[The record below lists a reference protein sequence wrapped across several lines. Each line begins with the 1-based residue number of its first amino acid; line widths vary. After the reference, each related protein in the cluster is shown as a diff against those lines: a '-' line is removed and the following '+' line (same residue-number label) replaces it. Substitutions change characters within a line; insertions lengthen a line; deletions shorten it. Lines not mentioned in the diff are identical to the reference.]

1 MTSSITKRLK
11 QITGAL
17 ALMLSAPYAFAAAPS
32 NLDLATTL
40 GSLVLVIGVILLL
53 AWLLKRM
60 QVPALGQQK
69 GLRIVSQLPVG
80 TKERIAVVQ
89 VGEEQFLVGITSQS
103 IQILAKLEK
112 PLKEEELATNAFA
125 SQFSQLIKKNDKGNP
140 IRLLFS
146 TLVLLV
152 GVLFSLF
159 SFAEAE
165 ESPLPANLAEG
176 SSVTVQAMQSDTG
189 SSRSMSV
196 GNGAGIPAF
205 TMTTNPDGSEDYSV
219 TLQILALMTMLGFLP
234 AMVILMT
241 SFTRIVVV
249 MSILRQAMGLQ
260 QTPSNQVIIGIAL
273 FLTFFVMSPVLNEIN
288 DTAIQPYLN
297 EQVTAREA
305 FDAAQVPMK
314 AFMLKQTRIKDLET
328 FVNMSGEQVTNPED
342 VSMAVLIPAFITSE
356 LKTAFQIG
364 FMLFLPFLII
374 DLVVASVLMAMGMMM
389 LSPMIVSLPFKLML
403 FVLVDGWNLILSTL
417 AGSFAL

>member
-1 MTSSITKRLK
+1 MTKDNSIR
-11 QITGAL
+11 
-17 ALMLSAPYAFAAAPS
+17 LMLSTF
-32 NLDLATTL
+32 
-40 GSLVLVIGVILLL
+40 
-53 AWLLKRM
+53 M
-60 QVPALGQQK
+60 
-69 GLRIVSQLPVG
+69 
-80 TKERIAVVQ
+80 
-89 VGEEQFLVGITSQS
+89 
-103 IQILAKLEK
+103 
-112 PLKEEELATNAFA
+112 
-125 SQFSQLIKKNDKGNP
+125 
-140 IRLLFS
+140 
-146 TLVLLV
+146 LLV
-152 GVLFSLF
+152 GVLFSSL
-159 SFAEAE
+159 SFAQAE
-165 ESPLPANLAEG
+165 ESSLPSNLAQG
-176 SSVTVQAMQSDTG
+176 DSVTVQAMENESG

-196 GNGAGIPAF
+196 GNGGGIPAF
-205 TMTTNPDGSEDYSV
+205 TMTTNADGSEDYSV

-273 FLTFFVMSPVLNEIN
+273 FLTFFIMSPVLNEIN
-288 DTAIQPYLN
+288 EQAVQPYLN

-305 FDAAQVPMK
+305 FDAAQAPMK

-328 FVNMSGEQVTNPED
+328 FVNMSGEEVTNPED